1 MQELLKSDSIC
12 QSYVQM
18 KKGPVFLTH
27 RLVALS
33 SEHVCSC
40 GRGMY
45 GVICRLKYVEM
56 LQKGAI
62 WIHLFTFTADDI
74 VSETNNFIGN

>member
-1 MQELLKSDSIC
+1 MFRWKKVQFFWLTVWWRYLVNM
-12 QSYVQM
+12 YV
-18 KKGPVFLTH
+18 V
-27 RLVALS
+27 
-33 SEHVCSC
+33 C